1 MQPVIV
7 RVGKSAFDEII
18 DRAVDILKKG
28 GLVVYPTDTSYGIGC
43 DPLNPEALKSLL
55 RVKQRDPK
63 YGVPLLFSSIDQCSE
78 YHTFHEFERIL
89 ARLFWPGALT
99 LVVTPRKEIPE
110 HVRGERESIAVRVPD
125 HDVPR
130 AIARKMDVPIVGTSA
145 NISGGPSPFSMDVAL
160 EQLGDSVDLYIDG
173 GESKVI
179 KNSTIISI
187 VSSGDKSHIK
197 VHREGVIT
205 IERLIESLRVDSSA
219 LDFWTT
225 QVIPADM

>member
-1 MQPVIV
+1 MNETDI
-7 RVGKSAFDEII
+7 SEII
-18 DRAVDILKKG
+18 DRAVSVLREG

-43 DPLNPEALKSLL
+43 DPLNPAALKSLL

-63 YGVPLLFSSIDQCSE
+63 YGVPLLFSDIDQCGE

-99 LVVTPRKEIPE
+99 LVVTPRKEIPK

-125 HDVPR
+125 HEIPR
-130 AIARKMDVPIVGTSA
+130 AIAREMGVPIVGTSA

-160 EQLGDSVDLYIDG
+160 EQLGDSVNLYIDG
-173 GESKVI
+173 GKSKVN

-187 VSSGDKSHIK
+187 VNSGDKSHIK

-205 IERLIESLRVDSSA
+205 IERITESLRVDSSA

>member
-1 MQPVIV
+1 MII
-7 RVGKSAFDEII
+7 RANETDFDELI
-18 DRAVDILKKG
+18 DKIVNVLKEG

-55 RVKQRDPK
+55 RAKQRDPK
-63 YGVPLLFSSIDQCSE
+63 FGVPLLFSDINQCNE
-78 YHTFHEFERIL
+78 YHTFHEFEKIL

-99 LVVTPRKEIPE
+99 LVVSPRKEIPK
-110 HVRGERESIAVRVPD
+110 HIRGERESIAVRVPD
-125 HDVPR
+125 HDIPR
-130 AIARKMDVPIVGTSA
+130 AVARRMGVPIVGTSA

-160 EQLGDSVDLYIDG
+160 EQLGGSVDLYVDG
-173 GESKVI
+173 GESKVN

-205 IERLIESLRVDSSA
+205 IERLTESLRVDSSA

-225 QVIPADM
+225 QVIPTDM